1 VIKIVFKEKSVGAIL
16 FRRSKGIE
24 FLLLHYGAGH
34 WDFPKGGVEEGETE
48 QDTMRREVFEETGI
62 KDISVLV
69 GFREQINY
77 FYKRAEGLVSKE
89 VIFFLAETRS
99 KIVKISFEHDDFK
112 WLPYGEAYKIL
123 TFDNSKKLLKKSD
136 EFLKKY
142 SSLKDFVNEMM

>member
-1 VIKIVFKEKSVGAIL
+1 VTIIVFKEKSVGAIL

-24 FLLLHYGAGH
+24 FLLLQYGAGH

-48 QDTMRREVFEETGI
+48 HGTMRREVFEETGI

-77 FYKRAEGLVSKE
+77 FYKRTEGLVSKE

-99 KIVKISFEHDDFK
+99 KTVKLSFEHNDFR
-112 WLPYGEAYKIL
+112 WLSYSEAYKTL
-123 TFDNSKKLLKKSD
+123 TFENSKRLLKKSD
-136 EFLKKY
+136 TFLKKY
-142 SSLKDFVNEMM
+142 VSLKDFVNEMM